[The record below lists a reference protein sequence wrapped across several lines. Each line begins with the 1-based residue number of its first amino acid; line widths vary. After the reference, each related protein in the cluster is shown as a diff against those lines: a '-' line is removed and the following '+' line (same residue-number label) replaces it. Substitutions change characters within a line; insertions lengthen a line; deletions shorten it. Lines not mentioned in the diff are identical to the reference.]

1 MKKSVKKLLVIG
13 MSVMMFTIPV
23 YANTNIGMANNK
35 SIATVAGN
43 YGVGFEIPGT
53 GVATRDTSKP
63 TEVWDI
69 SNKSYD
75 FGGSAGNSTL
85 YTNYKFKGKTSYRI
99 TVTNDHNK
107 TLTVKCVGAKGGNK
121 KVKGGQS
128 ATFTVTTTETKDT
141 FYISFS
147 APSDFY
153 GTVK

>member
-35 SIATVAGN
+35 SIATVAGD

-53 GVATRDTSKP
+53 SVATRGLGKP
-63 TEVWDI
+63 TDVWNI
-69 SNKSYD
+69 SNEPYD
-75 FGGSAGNSTL
+75 FGGSADNSTL
-85 YTNYKFKGKTSYRI
+85 YTNYKFKGKTSYTI
-99 TVTNDHNK
+99 TVNNDHNK

-121 KVKGGQS
+121 KIKGGNS
-128 ATFTVTTTETKDT
+128 ATFTVTTNKVDNT
-141 FYISFS
+141 FYISFL
-147 APSDFY
+147 APSNFD

>member
-23 YANTNIGMANNK
+23 YANTNIGVVNDQAIVT
-35 SIATVAGN
+35 SAGN
-43 YGVGFEIPGT
+43 YGVGFKIPGT
-53 GVATRDTSKP
+53 GAATRDTSKP
-63 TEVWDI
+63 TEVWNI
-69 SNKSYD
+69 SNNPYD
-75 FGGSAGNSTL
+75 FGGEAGNSTL

-128 ATFTVTTTETKDT
+128 ATFTVTTTDTTKT